1 MVICLNF
8 QPIVS
13 YLNDDVMITLRILGG
28 GIKYGI
34 FYFCLYLE
42 KIPILT
48 HILEMGWNHQLE
60 YLDPP
65 IEGFEP
71 V

>member
-1 MVICLNF
+1 MKLVVICLNF

-28 GIKYGI
+28 GFKY
-34 FYFCLYLE
+34 FLFFRLYLE

-48 HILEMGWNHQLE
+48 HIFEMG
-60 YLDPP
+60 
-65 IEGFEP
+65 
-71 V
+71 